1 MLQISHSSNLQ
12 LEHWTR
18 LRSSLWRS
26 RLLCEVS
33 DQLKQLVT
41 TWKCP
46 DAGTRHGAA
55 AAQLVLIGRDSRQTA
70 LILVTTVSVFSA
82 DLSRQPN
89 YTSSC
94 ISCIAHAS
102 CVHCH
107 TCRHTGVPGHVYF
120 LPAGSVR
127 MCPMPILHL
136 SRFVIL
142 PIIYI
147 AKAVR
152 LGPSKDASGSMIS
165 LGRIICAEL
174 WQTKLETRT
183 LFVMREKMLMSM
195 IIKYCEHC
203 HWSRDENVR

>member
-1 MLQISHSSNLQ
+1 MDRF
-12 LEHWTR
+12 TA
-18 LRSSLWRS
+18 
-26 RLLCEVS
+26 
-33 DQLKQLVT
+33 LV
-41 TWKCP
+41 
-46 DAGTRHGAA
+46 
-55 AAQLVLIGRDSRQTA
+55 VIGRDWRQTA
-70 LILVTTVSVFSA
+70 LILVTTVSVFSS

-152 LGPSKDASGSMIS
+152 LGPSKNASGLMIS

-183 LFVMREKMLMSM
+183 LFVMREKNVNVHDHKILWTLSLVTWRKCQ
-195 IIKYCEHC
+195 IN
-203 HWSRDENVR
+203 ENKIHRNLCFQHNRTHVAVTTDV